1 MTRSTFR
8 LIFYVTCSKEKNGI
22 VPLLV
27 CSQAKVEK
35 SQVRKVVQECWTL
48 VPASNSLSY
57 TTYQYDYNRECHYS
71 PVRRIGRNITHH
83 FSFGERFDETMM
95 KCYFVCYQHIM
106 LPNHQF
112 IEFSPLNKSAGEVTV
127 VNITIRR
134 LVGRTS
140 VLLTDKGKPMS
151 LAKRK
156 RQPMS
161 ADTAAGFWKQ
171 KAIAH

>member
-1 MTRSTFR
+1 MKRVS
-8 LIFYVTCSKEKNGI
+8 
-22 VPLLV
+22 
-27 CSQAKVEK
+27 
-35 SQVRKVVQECWTL
+35 
-48 VPASNSLSY
+48 
-57 TTYQYDYNRECHYS
+57 
-71 PVRRIGRNITHH
+71 GRNITHH

-112 IEFSPLNKSAGEVTV
+112 IEFSPLNKSAVEVTV

-140 VLLTDKGKPMS
+140 VLPTDKGKPMS

-156 RQPMS
+156 SNQCPPTS
-161 ADTAAGFWKQ
+161 PLTPPQAFGKQ

>member
-8 LIFYVTCSKEKNGI
+8 LLFYVNGSKEKNGI

-27 CSQAKVEK
+27 CSQVKVEK
-35 SQVRKVVQECWTL
+35 SQVRKVVQECWKL
-48 VPASNSLSY
+48 APASNSLSY
-57 TTYQYDYNRECHYS
+57 TTYQYDYNRECRYS